1 MQIPAPCSKVNRWLW
16 IASIWLG
23 IALFS
28 ALQYVLVLRTEGM
41 HYSWPRLV
49 TTLLLSWL
57 VWVLATPLVLRL
69 GSRFPPVRF
78 RPVSHWLVH
87 LAAWSVLGVAS
98 ATWETLLLKLL
109 NPMLKHPAPGPFRS
123 LWVETVYNEVLL
135 YLSLYAALLAISYIL
150 ESRERL
156 VRQQIE
162 TARLN
167 EQFSKAQLD
176 ALRNQIEPHFLF
188 NALNAIAGLVREHR
202 DDAAVKMIVG
212 LSEFLRKVVETSG
225 RHEVPLGEEVQFL
238 QKYLEIQKVRFAD
251 RLQLSVD
258 IPLELS
264 AASVPSLILQPIAE
278 NAIKHGIARE
288 EAGGWIR
295 ISASRANGWL
305 SLRVYNDGPGLPAN
319 WDNSHSGIGIA
330 NLRNRL
336 RAMFGEEFQLSLRN
350 RDAGV
355 EVLISVPFRENGK

>member
-1 MQIPAPCSKVNRWLW
+1 
-16 IASIWLG
+16 
-23 IALFS
+23 
-28 ALQYVLVLRTEGM
+28 
-41 HYSWPRLV
+41 
-49 TTLLLSWL
+49 
-57 VWVLATPLVLRL
+57 
-69 GSRFPPVRF
+69 
-78 RPVSHWLVH
+78 
-87 LAAWSVLGVAS
+87 
-98 ATWETLLLKLL
+98 
-109 NPMLKHPAPGPFRS
+109 
-123 LWVETVYNEVLL
+123 
-135 YLSLYAALLAISYIL
+135 
-150 ESRERL
+150 
-156 VRQQIE
+156 
-162 TARLN
+162 
-167 EQFSKAQLD
+167 
-176 ALRNQIEPHFLF
+176 
-188 NALNAIAGLVREHR
+188 
-202 DDAAVKMIVG
+202 
-212 LSEFLRKVVETSG
+212 
-225 RHEVPLGEEVQFL
+225 
-238 QKYLEIQKVRFAD
+238 
-251 RLQLSVD
+251 VD